1 MYQPNYK
8 NIMKKMTRGINILTL
23 VSAILLISSCVTTKL
38 PDMYQ
43 VNPEVLEAKGGT
55 VDFTVTGTIPEKSF
69 HKKAVVEFTPVL
81 EYDGKTKELK
91 KFVLRG
97 EKTEGE
103 GTVINSKT
111 GGSFTYN
118 ESFDYEDDMRA
129 SELKVNATITKGSK
143 VTEVNDVKLADGV
156 ITTYQNVVHSEKVIS
171 APSGYEKVTIISENA
186 TLYFQVNKSNLNTN
200 LALNKT
206 DEAKAEMENLH
217 DFMMKGWEVQD
228 VSVDG
233 WASPEGEIDFND
245 NLANERSETI
255 QKYMAKHMA
264 KMNKKRAKEMGVDVS
279 EIEQEIKY
287 NTKGNGEDWDG
298 FMMAVKN
305 SDLSDKSMIL
315 NVINSQSDVTMRE
328 EEIRNMTV
336 IYKEIEDDILPP
348 LRRADVTVNCFEP
361 KRTDEEI
368 AKLATS
374 SPDSLNYKEILHA
387 ATLTEDHE
395 ARLNIY
401 KAAFNNPEADWKAY
415 NNAAVESI
423 ALKKYDDAANYL
435 GQAEKT
441 ASKNGKVENNLG
453 VLACHNGDYEVAEQH
468 FMKAM
473 SYGENENYNL
483 GVIAIQKGEYTKAL
497 NYFKGIDC
505 DHNLALAQLL
515 ADNMDGALK
524 NFKCA
529 PESGKTYYMLAVYGA
544 RTNNADMVYENLGKG
559 IEKCGNKLKEMA
571 RTDREFVK
579 YFDEANFKSLV
590 E

>member
-1 MYQPNYK
+1 M
-8 NIMKKMTRGINILTL
+8 NIMKKLTRGFNFFAL

-38 PDMYQ
+38 PETYQ
-43 VNPEVLEAKGGT
+43 VDPEVLEAKGGA
-55 VDFTVTGTIPEKSF
+55 VEFTVKGTIPEKSF

-81 EYDGKTKELK
+81 NYDGKSKELK

-111 GGSFTYN
+111 GGSFAYN
-118 ESFDYEDDMRA
+118 EKFDYEDGMQA
-129 SELKVNATITKGSK
+129 SDLVVNATITKGSK
-143 VTEVNDVKLADGV
+143 VEEVNDVKLADGV
-156 ITTYQNVVHSEKVIS
+156 IITYKNVVHDEKVIY
-171 APSGYEKVTIISENA
+171 APSGYEKVTILSESA
-186 TLYFQVNKSNLNTN
+186 TMYFKVNMSNLNTN
-200 LALNKT
+200 LTLNKT
-206 DEAKAEMENLH
+206 EEAKAKMENLH
-217 DFMMKGWEVQD
+217 NFILKGWEIQD
-228 VSVDG
+228 INVDG

-245 NLANERSETI
+245 NLANDRSETI
-255 QKYMAKHMA
+255 QKYMEKHMA

-279 EIEQEIKY
+279 ELEQEVKY
-287 NTKGNGEDWDG
+287 NVKGNGEDWDG
-298 FMMAVKN
+298 FMMSVKN
-305 SDLSDKSMIL
+305 SSLTDKSMIL
-315 NVINSQSDVTMRE
+315 NVINSQPDVTKRE

-348 LRRADVTVNCFEP
+348 LRRADFTVNCFEP

-415 NNAAVESI
+415 NNAAVEAI
-423 ALKKYDDAANYL
+423 ALKKHDDAANYL
-435 GQAEKT
+435 AQAEKT
-441 ASKNGKVENNLG
+441 APKNGKVENNLG

-473 SYGENENYNL
+473 SSGENENYNL
-483 GVIAIQKGEYTKAL
+483 GVISIQKGEYAKAL
-497 NYFKGIDC
+497 NSFKGVDC

-515 ADNMDGALK
+515 SDNMDAALK

-544 RTNNADMVYENLGKG
+544 RTNNSDMVYENLGKG
-559 IEKCGNKLKEMA
+559 IQKCG
-571 RTDREFVK
+571 
-579 YFDEANFKSLV
+579 
-590 E
+590 

>member
-8 NIMKKMTRGINILTL
+8 NIMNKMTRGINILTL
-23 VSAILLISSCVTTKL
+23 VSAILLISSCMTTKL

-43 VNPEVLEAKGGT
+43 VDPEVLEAKGGS
-55 VDFTVTGTIPEKSF
+55 VDFKVTGTIPEKSF
-69 HKKAVVEFTPVL
+69 HKKAVVEFTPYL
-81 EYDGKTKELK
+81 EYDGKVKELK

-118 ESFDYEDDMRA
+118 ETFDFEEEMRA
-129 SELKVNATITKGSK
+129 SELKVNATITKGKK
-143 VTEVNDVKLADGV
+143 VQVIEGEKLADGV
-156 ITTYQNVVHSEKVIS
+156 IATYQNVVHDEKMIY
-171 APSGYEKVTIISENA
+171 APSGYERVTIVSENS
-186 TLYFQVNKSNLNTN
+186 TLYFLVNKSNLNTN

-217 DFMMKGWEVQD
+217 NFIMKGWEIQD
-228 VSVDG
+228 INING

-245 NLANERSETI
+245 NLANDRSETI
-255 QKYMAKHMA
+255 QKYMTKHMT

-305 SDLSDKSMIL
+305 SQLSDKSMIL
-315 NVINSQSDVTMRE
+315 NVINSQSDVTKRE

-348 LRRADVTVNCFEP
+348 LRRADITVNCFEP

-415 NNAAVESI
+415 NNAAVEAI
-423 ALKKYDDAANYL
+423 ELKKYDDAINYL
-435 GQAEKT
+435 AQAEKT

-453 VLACHNGDYEVAEQH
+453 VLACRNGDYEIAEQH

-497 NYFKGIDC
+497 NYFKGVDC

-515 ADNMDGALK
+515 ADNMDAALK

-544 RTNNADMVYENLGKG
+544 RTDNADMVYENLEKG
-559 IEKCGNKLKEMA
+559 IGKCGAKLKEMA
-571 RTDREFVK
+571 KTDREFVK
-579 YFDEANFKSLV
+579 YFDEPNFKALV

>member
-1 MYQPNYK
+1 
-8 NIMKKMTRGINILTL
+8 MKKMTRGINILTL

-129 SELKVNATITKGSK
+129 SELKVNANITKGSK

-264 KMNKKRAKEMGVDVS
+264 KMNKMRAKEMGVDVS

>member
-1 MYQPNYK
+1 
-8 NIMKKMTRGINILTL
+8 MKKLTRGFNFFAL

-38 PDMYQ
+38 PETYQ
-43 VNPEVLEAKGGT
+43 VDPEVLEAKGGA
-55 VDFTVTGTIPEKSF
+55 VEFTVKGTVPEKSF

-81 EYDGKTKELK
+81 QYDGKSKELK

-118 ESFDYEDDMRA
+118 EKFDYEDGMQA
-129 SELKVNATITKGSK
+129 SDLVVNATITKGSK
-143 VTEVNDVKLADGV
+143 VEEVNDVKLADGV
-156 ITTYQNVVHSEKVIS
+156 IVTYKNVVHDEKVIY
-171 APSGYEKVTIISENA
+171 APSGYEKVTILSESA
-186 TLYFQVNKSNLNTN
+186 TMYFKVNMSNLNTN
-200 LALNKT
+200 LPLNKT
-206 DEAKAEMENLH
+206 EEAKAKMENLH
-217 DFMMKGWEVQD
+217 NFMLKDWEIQD

-245 NLANERSETI
+245 NLANDRSETI
-255 QKYMAKHMA
+255 QKYMEKHIA

-279 EIEQEIKY
+279 ELEQEVKY
-287 NTKGNGEDWDG
+287 NIKGNGEDWDG
-298 FMMAVKN
+298 FLMAVKN
-305 SDLSDKSMIL
+305 SELKDKSMIL
-315 NVINSQSDVTMRE
+315 NVINSQPDVNKRE

-348 LRRADVTVNCFEP
+348 LRRADISVNCFEP

-374 SPDSLNYKEILHA
+374 SPDSLSYKEILHA

-401 KAAFNNPEADWKAY
+401 KAAFNNKEADWKAY
-415 NNAAVESI
+415 NNAAVEAI

-435 GQAEKT
+435 VQAEKT

-483 GVIAIQKGEYTKAL
+483 GVISIQKGEYAKAL
-497 NYFKGIDC
+497 NYFKGVDC
-505 DHNLALAQLL
+505 DHNLALAQMLS
-515 ADNMDGALK
+515 DNMDGALN

-544 RTNNADMVYENLGKG
+544 RTNNADMVYENLGKS
-559 IEKCGNKLKEMA
+559 IQKCGEKLKGKA
-571 RTDREFVK
+571 KTDREFIK
-579 YFDEANFKSLV
+579 YFDEPNFKSLV

>member
-1 MYQPNYK
+1 M
-8 NIMKKMTRGINILTL
+8 NIMKKLTRGLNFLAL
-23 VSAILLISSCVTTKL
+23 VSVILLISSCVTTKL

-43 VNPEVLEAKGGT
+43 VDPEVLEAKGGE
-55 VDFTVTGTIPEKSF
+55 VEFTVKGTIPEKSF

-111 GGSFTYN
+111 GGSFIYN
-118 ESFDYEDDMRA
+118 EKFDYEDEMNV

-143 VTEVNDVKLADGV
+143 VTEVNDQKLADGV
-156 ITTYQNVVHSEKVIS
+156 ITTYMNVVHDEKVIY
-171 APSGYEKVTIISENA
+171 APSGYERVTIVSEGA
-186 TLYFQVNKSNLNTN
+186 TMYFQVNRSNLNTN
-200 LALNKT
+200 LALNKSE
-206 DEAKAEMENLH
+206 DAKANMEGLH
-217 DFMMKGWEVQD
+217 EFMMKGWEIQD

-245 NLANERSETI
+245 NLANDRAEAI
-255 QKYMAKHMA
+255 QKYMDKHMT

-279 EIEQEIKY
+279 ELEQEVKY
-287 NTKGNGEDWDG
+287 NVKGNGEDWDG
-298 FMMAVKN
+298 FMMSVKN
-305 SDLSDKSMIL
+305 SSLADKSMIL
-315 NVINSQSDVTMRE
+315 NVINSQPDLTKRE

-348 LRRADVTVNCFEP
+348 LRRADFTVNCFEP

-401 KAAFNNPEADWKAY
+401 KASFNNSEADWKAY
-415 NNAAVESI
+415 NNAAVEAI
-423 ALKKYDDAANYL
+423 ALKKHDDAANYL
-435 GQAEKT
+435 AK
-441 ASKNGKVENNLG
+441 AVKLAPKNGKVENNLG

-483 GVIAIQKGEYTKAL
+483 GVISIQKGEYTKAL

-505 DHNLALAQLL
+505 DHNLALAQML

-544 RTNNADMVYENLGKG
+544 RTDNAQMVYDNLGKG
-559 IEKCGNKLKEMA
+559 IAKCGEKLKEKA
-571 RTDREFVK
+571 KTDREFLK
-579 YFDEANFKSLV
+579 YFDEPNFKSLV

>member
-1 MYQPNYK
+1 
-8 NIMKKMTRGINILTL
+8 MKKMTRGINILTL

-217 DFMMKGWEVQD
+217 NFMLKGWEVQD

-264 KMNKKRAKEMGVDVS
+264 KMNKMRAKEMGVDVS